1 MIEPIN
7 MTNEELL
14 ERIGTLEAEADDL
27 KNNVKE
33 LREEMADL
41 WELLESKKDD
51 LKECE
56 EALLDIQSITKK
68 FVWPQFLPSTKNLK
82 TCFFP

>member
-68 FVWPQFLPSTKNLK
+68 FV
-82 TCFFP
+82 